1 MQNNRKETLLQNLK
15 KSTAEWTSGQGSL
28 SDIVISSRIRLARNM
43 EGIPFPPRADQAE
56 LKNIFELSKQ
66 VVDKSSLFRD
76 CNLLLLDELSSLENQ
91 FLVEKHLISIYHA
104 REKHLYRGC
113 VFNQKETLSIMI
125 NEEDHFRIQYL
136 LSGLQLNEIWKFIN
150 QIDDEIGKKVTYAF
164 SEKEGYLTSCPTNVG
179 TGLRASVMLHLPA
192 LVMANRVNDV
202 LKAISK
208 IGYVVRG
215 FYGEGT
221 EVMGNLFQVSN
232 QITLGLSEEEIID
245 NLEKVNQQII
255 SQEQK
260 VRKNLLSESKSQL
273 EDQVWRAYGIL
284 SNARIISSA
293 ETMKL
298 LSKLRFGVE
307 LGIISYPGLGTIN
320 KLMLLI
326 QPAYL
331 QILSGK
337 ELSPY
342 DRDLQ
347 RAILIRNKIT
357 YSRERMCI

>member
-1 MQNNRKETLLQNLK
+1 MPNKSIILQNLK
-15 KSTAEWTSGQGSL
+15 ESSAEWTSGQGPL
-28 SDIVISSRIRLARNM
+28 SDIVISSRIRLARNV
-43 EGIPFPPRADQAE
+43 EGIPFSPRAEQAE
-56 LKNIFELSKQ
+56 LKNVFELSRQ
-66 VVDKSSLFRD
+66 IVEEDSLFRD
-76 CNLLLLDELSSLENQ
+76 SNLLLLDELSPLESQ
-91 FLVEKHLISIYHA
+91 FLVDKHLISIYHA
-104 REKHLYRGC
+104 REKHPYRGC
-113 VFNQKETLSIMI
+113 VFNQRETLSIMV

-136 LSGLQLNEIWKFIN
+136 LPGLQLNNIWKLIN
-150 QIDDEIGKKVTYAF
+150 KIDDKIEKKTTYAF

-179 TGLRASVMLHLPA
+179 TGMRASVMLHLPA
-192 LVMANRVNDV
+192 LAMINGINDI

-255 SQEQK
+255 SKEQK
-260 VRKNLLSESKSQL
+260 VRKDLLANSKSQL

-284 SNARIISSA
+284 SSARIISSTEA
-293 ETMKL
+293 MEL
-298 LSKLRFGVE
+298 LSKLKFGVE
-307 LGIISYPGLGTIN
+307 LEIITYPDLGTLN

-331 QILSGK
+331 QMLAGK
-337 ELSPY
+337 DLDPFN
-342 DRDLQ
+342 RDLQ
-347 RAILIRNKIT
+347 RAALIRNKI
-357 YSRERMCI
+357 SG

>member
-1 MQNNRKETLLQNLK
+1 MQNKDKNIILQNLK
-15 KSTAEWTSGQGSL
+15 ESTAEWTSGQGPL
-28 SDIVISSRIRLARNM
+28 SDIVISSRIRLARNV
-43 EGIPFPPRADQAE
+43 EGIPFSPRAEQDE
-56 LKNIFELSKQ
+56 LKKIFVLSRQ
-66 VVDKSSLFRD
+66 AIEEDSLFKD
-76 CNLLLLDELSSLENQ
+76 SNLLLLDELTPLESQ

-136 LSGLQLNEIWKFIN
+136 LPGLQLSNIWKLIN
-150 QIDDEIGKKVTYAF
+150 KVDGEIEKKVTYAF

-179 TGLRASVMLHLPA
+179 TGMRASIMLHLPA
-192 LVMANRVNDV
+192 LVMINGINDM

-255 SQEQK
+255 NKEQK
-260 VRKNLLSESKSQL
+260 VRKDLLSNSKNQL
-273 EDQVWRAYGIL
+273 EDQAWRAYGTL
-284 SNARIISSA
+284 SSARIISSA
-293 ETMKL
+293 EAMEL

-307 LGIISYPGLGTIN
+307 LGIIPFLNLGTLN

-331 QILSGK
+331 QMLAGK
-337 ELSPY
+337 DLDPFK
-342 DRDLQ
+342 RDLQ
-347 RAILIRNKIT
+347 RAMLIRNKLVV
-357 YSRERMCI
+357 SE

>member
-1 MQNNRKETLLQNLK
+1 MQNNSKEILLQNLK
-15 KSTAEWTSGQGSL
+15 ESTAEWTNGQGHL
-28 SDIVISSRIRLARNM
+28 SDIVISSRIRLARNI
-43 EGIPFPPRADQAE
+43 EGIPFPPQADQVE

-66 VVDKSSLFRD
+66 VVEKSSLFKD
-76 CNLLLLDELSSLENQ
+76 SNLLLLDELTPLENQ
-91 FLVEKHLISIYHA
+91 FLVEKHLISIYHT

-136 LSGLQLNEIWKFIN
+136 LSGLQLNKIWELIN
-150 QIDDEIGKKVTYAF
+150 QIDDEIGEKVTYAF

-192 LVMANRVNDV
+192 LVMVNKVNEV

-208 IGYVVRG
+208 MSYVVRG

-245 NLEKVNQQII
+245 NLEKINQQII

-260 VRKNLLSESKSQL
+260 VRKDLLSESESQL
-273 EDQVWRAYGIL
+273 EDQVWRAFGVL
-284 SNARIISSA
+284 SNVRIISSA
-293 ETMKL
+293 ETMEL
-298 LSKLRFGVE
+298 LSKLRFGVG
-307 LGIISYPGLGTIN
+307 LGIISHPDLGTIN

-337 ELSPY
+337 DLGPFN
-342 DRDLQ
+342 RDLQ
-347 RAILIRNKIT
+347 RAILIRNKI
-357 YSRERMCI
+357 SG

>member
-1 MQNNRKETLLQNLK
+1 MQNKDKSKILQNLK
-15 KSTAEWTSGQGSL
+15 EYTAEWTNGQGPL
-28 SDIVISSRIRLARNM
+28 SDIVISSRIRLARNV
-43 EGIPFPPRADQAE
+43 EGIPFPPKAEQTE
-56 LKNIFELSKQ
+56 LKNIFELSRQ
-66 VVDKSSLFRD
+66 VIEEDSLFKD
-76 CNLLLLDELSSLENQ
+76 SNLLLLDELTPMESQ

-104 REKHLYRGC
+104 REKRLYRGC

-136 LSGLQLNEIWKFIN
+136 LSGLQLNNIWKLIN
-150 QIDDEIGKKVTYAF
+150 EIDNKIEKKVTYAF

-179 TGLRASVMLHLPA
+179 TGMRASIMLHLPA
-192 LVMANRVNDV
+192 LAMVNGINDI

-255 SQEQK
+255 NKEK
-260 VRKNLLSESKSQL
+260 KIRRDLLSNSKNQL
-273 EDQVWRAYGIL
+273 EDQAWRAYGIL
-284 SNARIISSA
+284 SSARIISSVEA
-293 ETMKL
+293 MEL

-307 LGIISYPGLGTIN
+307 LGIIPHPDLGTLN
-320 KLMLLI
+320 KLMLLM

-331 QILSGK
+331 QMLAGK
-337 ELSPY
+337 DLGPFN
-342 DRDLQ
+342 RDLQ
-347 RAILIRNKIT
+347 RAMLIRNKI
-357 YSRERMCI
+357 SK

>member
-1 MQNNRKETLLQNLK
+1 MQNKSIILQNLK
-15 KSTAEWTSGQGSL
+15 ESTAEWTNRKGPL
-28 SDIVISSRIRLARNM
+28 SDIVISSRIRLARNV
-43 EGIPFPPRADQAE
+43 EGIPFSPRAEQAE
-56 LKNIFELSKQ
+56 LKRIFELSQ
-66 VVDKSSLFRD
+66 GVVEEDSLFKD
-76 CNLLLLDELSSLENQ
+76 TNFLLLDKLTILESQ

-104 REKHLYRGC
+104 REKRPYRGC

-136 LSGLQLNEIWKFIN
+136 LPGLQLNNIWKLIN
-150 QIDDEIGKKVTYAF
+150 EIDDEIEKRVTYAF

-179 TGLRASVMLHLPA
+179 TGMRASVMLHLPA
-192 LVMANRVNDV
+192 LAMINRINDI

-232 QITLGLSEEEIID
+232 QITLGLSEGEIID

-260 VRKNLLSESKSQL
+260 VRKDLLSNSKSQL

-284 SNARIISSA
+284 SSARTISSA
-293 ETMKL
+293 EAMEL

-307 LGIISYPGLGTIN
+307 LGIISYPDLGTLN

-331 QILSGK
+331 QMLEGK
-337 ELSPY
+337 DLDPFG
-342 DRDLQ
+342 RDLQ
-347 RAILIRNKIT
+347 RAILIRNKI
-357 YSRERMCI
+357 RI

>member
-1 MQNNRKETLLQNLK
+1 MQNKDKSIILQNLK
-15 KSTAEWTSGQGSL
+15 ESSAEWINGQGPL
-28 SDIVISSRIRLARNM
+28 SEIVISSRIRLARNV
-43 EGIPFPPRADQAE
+43 EGIPFPSRAEQAE
-56 LKNIFELSKQ
+56 LKNIFELSRQIVEK
-66 VVDKSSLFRD
+66 DYLFKD
-76 CNLLLLDELSSLENQ
+76 SNLLLLDELTPLESQ

-104 REKHLYRGC
+104 REKRLYRGC
-113 VFNQKETLSIMI
+113 VFNQKETLSIMV

-136 LSGLQLNEIWKFIN
+136 LSGLQLNNIWKFIN
-150 QIDDEIGKKVTYAF
+150 EIDNEIEKKVTYAF

-179 TGLRASVMLHLPA
+179 TGMRASIMLHLPA
-192 LVMANRVNDV
+192 IAMVNGINDI

-255 SQEQK
+255 SQ
-260 VRKNLLSESKSQL
+260 L
-273 EDQVWRAYGIL
+273 EDQAWRAYGTL
-284 SNARIISSA
+284 NSARIISSVEA
-293 ETMKL
+293 MEL
-298 LSKLRFGVE
+298 LSKLRLGVG
-307 LGIISYPGLGTIN
+307 LGIISHPNLGTLN

-331 QILSGK
+331 QMLAGK
-337 ELSPY
+337 KLDPSS
-342 DRDLQ
+342 RDLQ
-347 RAILIRNKIT
+347 RAILIRDEI
-357 YSRERMCI
+357 SR

>member
-1 MQNNRKETLLQNLK
+1 MQNKSIILHNLK
-15 KSTAEWTSGQGSL
+15 ESSAEWASGKGPL
-28 SDIVISSRIRLARNM
+28 SDIVISSRIRLARNV
-43 EGIPFPPRADQAE
+43 EGIPFSPRAKQAE
-56 LKNIFELSKQ
+56 LKNIYELSRQ
-66 VVDKSSLFRD
+66 IVEEDSLIRD
-76 CNLLLLDELSSLENQ
+76 SNLLLLDELTLLESQ

-104 REKHLYRGC
+104 REKHPYRGC
-113 VFNQKETLSIMI
+113 VFNQRETLSIMV

-136 LSGLQLNEIWKFIN
+136 LPGLQLNNIWKLIN
-150 QIDDEIGKKVTYAF
+150 KIDDKIEKKVTYAF

-179 TGLRASVMLHLPA
+179 TGMRASVMLHLPA
-192 LVMANRVNDV
+192 LAMINGLNDI

-255 SQEQK
+255 SKEQK
-260 VRKNLLSESKSQL
+260 VRRDLLSNSKSQL

-284 SNARIISSA
+284 SSARIISSA
-293 ETMKL
+293 EAMEL

-307 LGIISYPGLGTIN
+307 LGIIPYPDLGTLN

-331 QILSGK
+331 QMLAGK
-337 ELSPY
+337 DLDPFS
-342 DRDLQ
+342 RDLQ
-347 RAILIRNKIT
+347 RGVLIRDKI
-357 YSRERMCI
+357 SK

>member
-1 MQNNRKETLLQNLK
+1 MQNKSMILQNLK
-15 KSTAEWTSGQGSL
+15 ESTAEWTNGQGPL
-28 SDIVISSRIRLARNM
+28 SDIVISSRIRLARNV
-43 EGIPFPPRADQAE
+43 EGIPFSPRAEQAE
-56 LKNIFELSKQ
+56 LKKIFELSQ
-66 VVDKSSLFRD
+66 RVVEEDSLFRD
-76 CNLLLLDELSSLENQ
+76 SILLLLDKLTILESQ

-104 REKHLYRGC
+104 REKRPYRGC
-113 VFNQKETLSIMI
+113 VFNQKETLSIMV

-136 LSGLQLNEIWKFIN
+136 LPGLQLNNIWKLIN
-150 QIDDEIGKKVTYAF
+150 EIDDEIGKKVTYAF

-179 TGLRASVMLHLPA
+179 TGMRASVMLHLPA
-192 LVMANRVNDV
+192 LAMINGINDI

-255 SQEQK
+255 NQEQK
-260 VRKNLLSESKSQL
+260 VRKDLLSNSKSQL

-284 SNARIISSA
+284 SSARIISSA
-293 ETMKL
+293 EAMEL

-307 LGIISYPGLGTIN
+307 LGIISYPDLGTLN
-320 KLMLLI
+320 KLMLLV

-331 QILSGK
+331 QILAGK
-337 ELSPY
+337 DLDSFS
-342 DRDLQ
+342 RDLQ
-347 RAILIRNKIT
+347 RAILIRDKI
-357 YSRERMCI
+357 SK

>member
-1 MQNNRKETLLQNLK
+1 MQNKDKSKILQNLK
-15 KSTAEWTSGQGSL
+15 ESTAEWANGQGPL
-28 SDIVISSRIRLARNM
+28 SDIVISSRIRLARNV
-43 EGIPFPPRADQAE
+43 EGIPFSPRAEKAE
-56 LKNIFELSKQ
+56 LKNIFELSRQ
-66 VVDKSSLFRD
+66 VIEEGSLFKD
-76 CNLLLLDELSSLENQ
+76 SNLLLLDELTPLESQ

-104 REKHLYRGC
+104 REKRLYRGC

-136 LSGLQLNEIWKFIN
+136 LSGLQLNNIWKLIN
-150 QIDDEIGKKVTYAF
+150 EIDNEIEKKIVYAF

-179 TGLRASVMLHLPA
+179 TGMRASIMLHLPA
-192 LVMANRVNDV
+192 LAMVNGINDI

-255 SQEQK
+255 SKEQK
-260 VRKNLLSESKSQL
+260 VRKELLSNSKSQL
-273 EDQVWRAYGIL
+273 EDQAWRASGIL
-284 SNARIISSA
+284 SSARIISSA
-293 ETMKL
+293 EAMEL

-307 LGIISYPGLGTIN
+307 LGIIPHPNLATLN

-331 QILSGK
+331 QMLAGK
-337 ELSPY
+337 DLDPFS
-342 DRDLQ
+342 RDLQ
-347 RAILIRNKIT
+347 RAVLIRKKI
-357 YSRERMCI
+357 SK

>member
-1 MQNNRKETLLQNLK
+1 MQNKSMILQNLK
-15 KSTAEWTSGQGSL
+15 ESTAEWTNGQGPL
-28 SDIVISSRIRLARNM
+28 SDIVISSRIRLARNV
-43 EGIPFPPRADQAE
+43 EGIPFSPRAEQAE
-56 LKNIFELSKQ
+56 LKKIFELSQ
-66 VVDKSSLFRD
+66 RIVEEDSLFRD
-76 CNLLLLDELSSLENQ
+76 TNFLLLDKLTILESQ

-104 REKHLYRGC
+104 REKRPYRGC
-113 VFNQKETLSIMI
+113 VFNQKETLSIMV

-136 LSGLQLNEIWKFIN
+136 LPGLQLNNIWKLIN
-150 QIDDEIGKKVTYAF
+150 EIDDEIGKKVTYAF

-179 TGLRASVMLHLPA
+179 TGMRASVMLHLPA
-192 LVMANRVNDV
+192 LAMINGINDI

-255 SQEQK
+255 NQEQK
-260 VRKNLLSESKSQL
+260 VRKDLLSNSKSQL

-284 SNARIISSA
+284 SSARIISSA
-293 ETMKL
+293 EAMEL

-307 LGIISYPGLGTIN
+307 LGIISYPDLGTLN
-320 KLMLLI
+320 KLMLLV

-331 QILSGK
+331 QILAGK
-337 ELSPY
+337 DLDSFS
-342 DRDLQ
+342 RDLQ
-347 RAILIRNKIT
+347 RAILIRDKI
-357 YSRERMCI
+357 SK

>member
-1 MQNNRKETLLQNLK
+1 MQNKSIILQNLK
-15 KSTAEWTSGQGSL
+15 ESSAEWTSGQGPL
-28 SDIVISSRIRLARNM
+28 SDIVISSRIRLARNV
-43 EGIPFPPRADQAE
+43 EGIPFSPRAEQAE
-56 LKNIFELSKQ
+56 LKNIFDLSRQ
-66 VVDKSSLFRD
+66 IVEGDSLFRD
-76 CNLLLLDELSSLENQ
+76 SNLLLLDKLTPLESQ

-104 REKHLYRGC
+104 REKRPYRGC
-113 VFNQKETLSIMI
+113 VFNQIETLSIMV

-136 LSGLQLNEIWKFIN
+136 LPGLQLNNIWKLIN
-150 QIDDEIGKKVTYAF
+150 KIDDEIEKKVIYAF

-179 TGLRASVMLHLPA
+179 TGMRASVMLHLPA
-192 LVMANRVNDV
+192 LAMINGINDI

-260 VRKNLLSESKSQL
+260 VRKDLLSNSKSQL
-273 EDQVWRAYGIL
+273 EDQVWRAYAIL
-284 SNARIISSA
+284 SSARIISSSEA
-293 ETMKL
+293 MEL

-307 LGIISYPGLGTIN
+307 LGVIPHPDLGTLN

-331 QILSGK
+331 QMLAGK
-337 ELSPY
+337 DLDPFS
-342 DRDLQ
+342 RDLQ
-347 RAILIRNKIT
+347 RAVLIRDKI
-357 YSRERMCI
+357 SKKNSV

>member
-1 MQNNRKETLLQNLK
+1 
-15 KSTAEWTSGQGSL
+15 
-28 SDIVISSRIRLARNM
+28 LARNV
-43 EGIPFPPRADQAE
+43 EGIPFSPRAEQSE
-56 LKNIFELSKQ
+56 LKRIFELSQ
-66 VVDKSSLFRD
+66 QIVEEDSLFKD
-76 CNLLLLDELSSLENQ
+76 TNFLLLDKLTILESQ

-104 REKHLYRGC
+104 REKRPYRGC

-136 LSGLQLNEIWKFIN
+136 LPGLQLNNIWKLIN
-150 QIDDEIGKKVTYAF
+150 EIDDEIEKKVTYAF

-179 TGLRASVMLHLPA
+179 TGMRASVMLHLPA
-192 LVMANRVNDV
+192 LAMINGINDI

-245 NLEKVNQQII
+245 NLEKVNQKII

-260 VRKNLLSESKSQL
+260 VRKDLLSNSKSQL
-273 EDQVWRAYGIL
+273 EDRVWRAYGIL
-284 SNARIISSA
+284 SSARTISSA
-293 ETMKL
+293 EAMEL

-307 LGIISYPGLGTIN
+307 LGIISYPDLGIIN

-331 QILSGK
+331 QMLAGK
-337 ELSPY
+337 DLDPFS
-342 DRDLQ
+342 RDLQ
-347 RAILIRNKIT
+347 RAVLIRKKI
-357 YSRERMCI
+357 SK

>member
-1 MQNNRKETLLQNLK
+1 MQNKDKSKILQNLK
-15 KSTAEWTSGQGSL
+15 EYTAEWTNGQGPL
-28 SDIVISSRIRLARNM
+28 SDIVISSRIRLARNV
-43 EGIPFPPRADQAE
+43 EGIPFPPKAEQTE
-56 LKNIFELSKQ
+56 LKNIFELSRQ
-66 VVDKSSLFRD
+66 VIEEDSLFKD
-76 CNLLLLDELSSLENQ
+76 SNLLLLDELTPMESQ

-104 REKHLYRGC
+104 REKRLYRGC

-136 LSGLQLNEIWKFIN
+136 LSGLQLNNIWKLIN
-150 QIDDEIGKKVTYAF
+150 EIDNEIEKKVTYAF

-179 TGLRASVMLHLPA
+179 TGMRASIMLHLPA
-192 LVMANRVNDV
+192 LAMVNGINDI

-255 SQEQK
+255 NKEKK
-260 VRKNLLSESKSQL
+260 VRRDLLSNSKNQL
-273 EDQVWRAYGIL
+273 EDQAWRAYGIL
-284 SNARIISSA
+284 CGARIISSVEA
-293 ETMKL
+293 MEL

-307 LGIISYPGLGTIN
+307 LGIIPHPDLGTLN

-331 QILSGK
+331 QMLAGK
-337 ELSPY
+337 DLGPFN
-342 DRDLQ
+342 RDLQ
-347 RAILIRNKIT
+347 RAMLIRNKI
-357 YSRERMCI
+357 SK

>member
-1 MQNNRKETLLQNLK
+1 MQNKNKSIILQNLK
-15 KSTAEWTSGQGSL
+15 ESSAEWTNGQGPL
-28 SDIVISSRIRLARNM
+28 SDIVISSRIRLARNV
-43 EGIPFPPRADQAE
+43 ESIPFSPRAGQAE
-56 LKNIFELSKQ
+56 LKNIFELSRQ
-66 VVDKSSLFRD
+66 VIEEGSLFRD
-76 CNLLLLDELSSLENQ
+76 SNLLLLDELTPLESQ

-104 REKHLYRGC
+104 RERRLYRGC
-113 VFNQKETLSIMI
+113 VFNQKETLSIMV

-136 LSGLQLNEIWKFIN
+136 LPGLQLNNIWKLIN
-150 QIDDEIGKKVTYAF
+150 KIDDEIEKKVTYAF

-179 TGLRASVMLHLPA
+179 TGMRASVMLHLPA
-192 LVMANRVNDV
+192 LTMINGINDI

-255 SQEQK
+255 NKEQK
-260 VRKNLLSESKSQL
+260 VRRDLLTNSKNQL
-273 EDQVWRAYGIL
+273 EDQAWRAYGIL
-284 SNARIISSA
+284 SSARIISSA
-293 ETMKL
+293 EAMEL

-307 LGIISYPGLGTIN
+307 LGIIPHPDLGTLN

-331 QILSGK
+331 QMLAGK
-337 ELSPY
+337 DLDLFS
-342 DRDLQ
+342 RDLQ
-347 RAILIRNKIT
+347 RAVLIRNKI
-357 YSRERMCI
+357 SH

>member
-1 MQNNRKETLLQNLK
+1 MQNNNQEILLQNLK
-15 KSTAEWTSGQGSL
+15 KSTAEWTNGRGSL
-28 SDIVISSRIRLARNM
+28 SDIVISSRIRLARNI
-43 EGIPFPPRADQAE
+43 EDIPFPLRANQTQ

-66 VVDKSSLFRD
+66 VVEKSNLFKD
-76 CNLLLLDELSSLENQ
+76 SHIILLDELNSLENQ
-91 FLVEKHLISIYHA
+91 FLVEKHLISMYHI
-104 REKHLYRGC
+104 REKHFFRGC
-113 VFNQKETLSIMI
+113 IFNQKETLSIMV

-136 LSGLQLNEIWKFIN
+136 LSGLQLNEIWKLIN
-150 QIDDEIGKKVTYAF
+150 QIDDEIGKKVNYAF

-192 LVMANRVNDV
+192 LVMVNRVNDV

-208 IGYVVRG
+208 VGYVVRG

-245 NLEKVNQQII
+245 NLENISQQII
-255 SQEQK
+255 NQEQK
-260 VRKNLLSESKSQL
+260 VRRDLLAESKSIL
-273 EDQVWRAYGIL
+273 EDQVWRAYGL
-284 SNARIISSA
+284 LNNSRIISSA
-293 ETMKL
+293 EAMEL

-307 LGIISYPGLGTIN
+307 LGLILHINLGTIN
-320 KLMLLI
+320 KLMLMI

-337 ELSPY
+337 DLDSY
-342 DRDLQ
+342 HRDLQ
-347 RAILIRNKIT
+347 RGILIRSKI
-357 YSRERMCI
+357 SE

>member
-1 MQNNRKETLLQNLK
+1 MQNKSIILQNLK
-15 KSTAEWTSGQGSL
+15 ESSAEWTSGQGPL
-28 SDIVISSRIRLARNM
+28 SDIVISSRIRLARNV
-43 EGIPFPPRADQAE
+43 EGIPFSPRAEQAE
-56 LKNIFELSKQ
+56 LKNIYELSRQ
-66 VVDKSSLFRD
+66 LVEEDSLFRD
-76 CNLLLLDELSSLENQ
+76 FNLLLLDELTPLESQ

-104 REKHLYRGC
+104 REKRPYRGC
-113 VFNQKETLSIMI
+113 VFNQRETLSIMV

-136 LSGLQLNEIWKFIN
+136 LPGLQLNNIWKFIN
-150 QIDDEIGKKVTYAF
+150 KIDDKIEKKVTYAF

-179 TGLRASVMLHLPA
+179 TGMRASVMLHLPA
-192 LVMANRVNDV
+192 LAMINGINDI

-255 SQEQK
+255 SKEQK
-260 VRKNLLSESKSQL
+260 VRRDLLANSKNRL

-284 SNARIISSA
+284 SSARIISSTEA
-293 ETMKL
+293 MEL
-298 LSKLRFGVE
+298 LSKLKFGVE
-307 LGIISYPGLGTIN
+307 LEIITYPGLGTLN

-331 QILSGK
+331 QMLAGK
-337 ELSPY
+337 DLDPFS
-342 DRDLQ
+342 RDLQ
-347 RAILIRNKIT
+347 RALLIRNKI
-357 YSRERMCI
+357 SG

>member
-1 MQNNRKETLLQNLK
+1 MQNKDKAIILQNLK
-15 KSTAEWTSGQGSL
+15 ESTAEWTNGQSPL
-28 SDIVISSRIRLARNM
+28 SDIVISSRIRLARNV
-43 EGIPFPPRADQAE
+43 EGIPFSPRAEKTE
-56 LKNIFELSKQ
+56 LKNIFELSRQIKEE
-66 VVDKSSLFRD
+66 DSLFKD
-76 CNLLLLDELSSLENQ
+76 SNILLLDELTFLESQ

-104 REKHLYRGC
+104 REKRPYRGC
-113 VFNQKETLSIMI
+113 IFNQKETLSIMI

-136 LSGLQLNEIWKFIN
+136 LPGLQLSNIWKLIN
-150 QIDDEIGKKVTYAF
+150 KIDDIIEKKVTYAF

-179 TGLRASVMLHLPA
+179 TGMRASVMLHLPA
-192 LVMANRVNDV
+192 LAMINGINDI

-255 SQEQK
+255 NKEQK
-260 VRKNLLSESKSQL
+260 VRRDLFSNSKSQL
-273 EDQVWRAYGIL
+273 EDQAWRAYGIL
-284 SNARIISSA
+284 SSARIISSVEA
-293 ETMKL
+293 MEL

-307 LGIISYPGLGTIN
+307 LGIIPHTDLGTLN
-320 KLMLLI
+320 QLMLLI

-331 QILSGK
+331 QMLAGK
-337 ELSPY
+337 DLNPF

-347 RAILIRNKIT
+347 RAILIRDKLVV
-357 YSRERMCI
+357 SE

>member
-1 MQNNRKETLLQNLK
+1 MQNKEKAIILQNLK
-15 KSTAEWTSGQGSL
+15 ESTAEWTNGQSPL
-28 SDIVISSRIRLARNM
+28 SDIVISSRIRLARNV
-43 EGIPFPPRADQAE
+43 EGIPFSPRAEKAE
-56 LKNIFELSKQ
+56 LKNIFELSRQIKEE
-66 VVDKSSLFRD
+66 DSLFKD
-76 CNLLLLDELSSLENQ
+76 SNILLLDELTLLESQ

-104 REKHLYRGC
+104 REKRPYRGC
-113 VFNQKETLSIMI
+113 IFNQKETLSIMI

-136 LSGLQLNEIWKFIN
+136 LPGLQLSNIWKLIN
-150 QIDDEIGKKVTYAF
+150 KIDDIIEKKVTYAF

-179 TGLRASVMLHLPA
+179 TGMRASVMLHLPA
-192 LVMANRVNDV
+192 LVMINGISDI

-255 SQEQK
+255 NKEQK
-260 VRKNLLSESKSQL
+260 VRRDLFSNSKSQL
-273 EDQVWRAYGIL
+273 EDQAWRAYGIL
-284 SNARIISSA
+284 SSARIISSVEA
-293 ETMKL
+293 MEL

-307 LGIISYPGLGTIN
+307 LGIIPHPDLGTLN
-320 KLMLLI
+320 QLMLLI

-331 QILSGK
+331 QMLAGK
-337 ELSPY
+337 DLNSF

-347 RAILIRNKIT
+347 RAVLIRNKI
-357 YSRERMCI
+357 SG

>member
-1 MQNNRKETLLQNLK
+1 MQNKNKSIILQNLK
-15 KSTAEWTSGQGSL
+15 ESSAEWTSGQGPL
-28 SDIVISSRIRLARNM
+28 SDIVISSRIRLARNV
-43 EGIPFPPRADQAE
+43 EGIPFSPWAEQAE
-56 LKNIFELSKQ
+56 LKNIFEISRQ
-66 VVDKSSLFRD
+66 VVEEDSLFRD
-76 CNLLLLDELSSLENQ
+76 SNLLLLDELTPLESQ

-104 REKHLYRGC
+104 REKHPYKGC

-136 LSGLQLNEIWKFIN
+136 LSGLQLNNIWKLIN
-150 QIDDEIGKKVTYAF
+150 EIDDEIEKKVTYAF

-179 TGLRASVMLHLPA
+179 TGMRASIMLHLPA
-192 LVMANRVNDV
+192 LAMINGINDI

-232 QITLGLSEEEIID
+232 QTTLGLSEEEIID

-255 SQEQK
+255 SKEQK
-260 VRKNLLSESKSQL
+260 VRRDLLSNSKNQL
-273 EDQVWRAYGIL
+273 EDEAWRAYGIL
-284 SNARIISSA
+284 SSARIISSA
-293 ETMKL
+293 EAMEL

-307 LGIISYPGLGTIN
+307 LGIIPHPNLGTIN
-320 KLMLLI
+320 QLMLLI

-331 QILSGK
+331 QMLAGK
-337 ELSPY
+337 DLDPFS
-342 DRDLQ
+342 RDLQ
-347 RAILIRNKIT
+347 RAVLIRNKI
-357 YSRERMCI
+357 SV

>member
-1 MQNNRKETLLQNLK
+1 MQNKSIILQNLK
-15 KSTAEWTSGQGSL
+15 ESSAEWTSGQGPL
-28 SDIVISSRIRLARNM
+28 SDIVISSRIRLARNV
-43 EGIPFPPRADQAE
+43 EGIPFSPRAEQAE
-56 LKNIFELSKQ
+56 LKNIFELSRQ
-66 VVDKSSLFRD
+66 IVEEDSLFRNS
-76 CNLLLLDELSSLENQ
+76 NLLLLDELTPLESQ
-91 FLVEKHLISIYHA
+91 FLVEKHLVSIYHA
-104 REKHLYRGC
+104 REKRPYRGC
-113 VFNQKETLSIMI
+113 VFNQRETLSIMV

-136 LSGLQLNEIWKFIN
+136 LPGLQLNNIWKLIN
-150 QIDDEIGKKVTYAF
+150 KIDDEIEKKVTYAF

-179 TGLRASVMLHLPA
+179 TGMRASVMLHLPA
-192 LVMANRVNDV
+192 LAMINGINDI

-232 QITLGLSEEEIID
+232 QITLGLSEGEIID

-260 VRKNLLSESKSQL
+260 VRKDLLSNSKSQL

-284 SNARIISSA
+284 SSARIISSTEA
-293 ETMKL
+293 MEL
-298 LSKLRFGVE
+298 LSKLKFGVE
-307 LGIISYPGLGTIN
+307 LEIITYPDLGTLN

-331 QILSGK
+331 QMLAGRD
-337 ELSPY
+337 LDPFG
-342 DRDLQ
+342 RDLQ
-347 RAILIRNKIT
+347 RAVLIRNKI
-357 YSRERMCI
+357 RI

>member
-1 MQNNRKETLLQNLK
+1 M
-15 KSTAEWTSGQGSL
+15 
-28 SDIVISSRIRLARNM
+28 V
-43 EGIPFPPRADQAE
+43 
-56 LKNIFELSKQ
+56 
-66 VVDKSSLFRD
+66 
-76 CNLLLLDELSSLENQ
+76 
-91 FLVEKHLISIYHA
+91 
-104 REKHLYRGC
+104 
-113 VFNQKETLSIMI
+113 

-136 LSGLQLNEIWKFIN
+136 LPGLQLNNIWKLIN
-150 QIDDEIGKKVTYAF
+150 KIDDKIEKKVTYAF

-179 TGLRASVMLHLPA
+179 TGMRASVMLHLPA
-192 LVMANRVNDV
+192 LAMINGLNDI

-255 SQEQK
+255 SKEQK
-260 VRKNLLSESKSQL
+260 VRRDLLSNSKNQL

-284 SNARIISSA
+284 SSARIISSA
-293 ETMKL
+293 EAMEL

-307 LGIISYPGLGTIN
+307 LGIIPYPDLGTLN

-331 QILSGK
+331 QMLAGK
-337 ELSPY
+337 DLDPFS
-342 DRDLQ
+342 RDLQ
-347 RAILIRNKIT
+347 RAVLIRDKI
-357 YSRERMCI
+357 SK

>member
-1 MQNNRKETLLQNLK
+1 MQNKDKSQILQNLK
-15 KSTAEWTSGQGSL
+15 ESTAEWTNGQGPL
-28 SDIVISSRIRLARNM
+28 SDIVISSRIRLARNV
-43 EGIPFPPRADQAE
+43 EGIPFSPRAEQAE
-56 LKNIFELSKQ
+56 LKNIFELSRQ
-66 VVDKSSLFRD
+66 VIEEDSLFQD
-76 CNLLLLDELSSLENQ
+76 SNLLLLDELSPLESQ

-104 REKHLYRGC
+104 REKRLYRGC

-136 LSGLQLNEIWKFIN
+136 LSGLQLNNIWKLIN
-150 QIDDEIGKKVTYAF
+150 EIDNEIEKKVTYAF
-164 SEKEGYLTSCPTNVG
+164 SEEGYLTSCPTNVG
-179 TGLRASVMLHLPA
+179 TGMRASIMLHLPA
-192 LVMANRVNDV
+192 LAMVNGINDI

-255 SQEQK
+255 SKEQK
-260 VRKNLLSESKSQL
+260 VRKDLLSNSKNQL

-284 SNARIISSA
+284 SGARIISSA
-293 ETMKL
+293 EAMVL

-307 LGIISYPGLGTIN
+307 LGIIPYLNLGTLN
-320 KLMLLI
+320 RLMLLI

-331 QILSGK
+331 QMLAGK
-337 ELSPY
+337 DLDTYS
-342 DRDLQ
+342 RDLQ
-347 RAILIRNKIT
+347 RAILIRDKI
-357 YSRERMCI
+357 SR

>member
-1 MQNNRKETLLQNLK
+1 MQNNNKETLLQNLK
-15 KSTAEWTSGQGSL
+15 KSTAGWTSGQGYL
-28 SDIVISSRIRLARNM
+28 SDIVISSRIRLARNI
-43 EGIPFPPRADQAE
+43 EGIPFPTRAEQIE

-66 VVDKSSLFRD
+66 VVEKSSIFKD
-76 CNLLLLDELSSLENQ
+76 SNLLLLDKLNPLESQ

-104 REKHLYRGC
+104 QEKHLYRGC

-136 LSGLQLNEIWKFIN
+136 LSGLQLNKIWEFIN

-192 LVMANRVNDV
+192 LVMINKINDV

-221 EVMGNLFQVSN
+221 EVMGNLFQISN

-260 VRKNLLSESKSQL
+260 VRKDLLSESKSQL

-284 SNARIISSA
+284 SNARIISSV
-293 ETMKL
+293 ETMEL

-307 LGIISYPGLGTIN
+307 LGMISHPDLGTIN

-331 QILSGK
+331 QMLAGK
-337 ELSPY
+337 DLDSFN
-342 DRDLQ
+342 RDLQ
-347 RAILIRNKIT
+347 RAILIRNKI
-357 YSRERMCI
+357 SG

>member
-1 MQNNRKETLLQNLK
+1 MQNKSIILQNLK
-15 KSTAEWTSGQGSL
+15 ESTAEWTNRKGPL
-28 SDIVISSRIRLARNM
+28 SDIVISSRIRLARNV
-43 EGIPFPPRADQAE
+43 EGIPFSPRAEQAE
-56 LKNIFELSKQ
+56 LKRIFELSQ
-66 VVDKSSLFRD
+66 GVVEEDSLFKD
-76 CNLLLLDELSSLENQ
+76 TNFLLLDKLTILESQ

-104 REKHLYRGC
+104 REKRPYRGC

-136 LSGLQLNEIWKFIN
+136 LPGLQLNNIWKLIN
-150 QIDDEIGKKVTYAF
+150 EIDDEIEKRVTYAF

-179 TGLRASVMLHLPA
+179 TGMRASVMLHLPA
-192 LVMANRVNDV
+192 LAMINGINDI

-232 QITLGLSEEEIID
+232 QITLGLSEGEIID

-260 VRKNLLSESKSQL
+260 VRKDLLSNSKSQL
-273 EDQVWRAYGIL
+273 EDRVWRAYGIL
-284 SNARIISSA
+284 SSARTISSA
-293 ETMKL
+293 EAMEL

-307 LGIISYPGLGTIN
+307 LGIISYPDLGIIN

-331 QILSGK
+331 QMLAGK
-337 ELSPY
+337 DLDPFS
-342 DRDLQ
+342 RDLQ
-347 RAILIRNKIT
+347 RAVLIRKKI
-357 YSRERMCI
+357 SK